1 VVRDRRE
8 NTMMKDLLRTAD
20 LAPEDLEYLLAFA
33 EELKLDHR
41 IDHKLLRGET
51 VVLYFATPSTRTR
64 LSFETAVARMGGTPV
79 IVGPAELQTGRNET
93 IADTARVISEYAAAV
108 VIRTPDDDEVRTFAK
123 NASVPVINAM
133 THGHH
138 PCQSI
143 ADLLSVRELYGELAG
158 LKVAYLGDGNNVAH
172 SLLEGAALAGMDVS
186 VATPPGYAPSPDV
199 VERARRLAAASGAR
213 VEVTT
218 DPHAAVKAAD
228 FVYTDAWISVGDPES
243 ERSERQYAFAPY
255 RVTAELFAEASPDA
269 RFMHCL
275 PARRADE
282 VATDVIDGPRSIVF
296 RQAENRL
303 PTAQA
308 LLHGLVRGR
317 LTGSGC

>member
-1 VVRDRRE
+1 
-8 NTMMKDLLRTAD
+8 MLKDLLRTAD
-20 LAPEDLEYLLAFA
+20 LSPDDLEYLLAFA

-51 VVLYFATPSTRTR
+51 VVLYLTTPSTRTR

-79 IVGPAELQTGRNET
+79 VVGPGDLQMGHPET
-93 IADTARVISEYAAAV
+93 TADTARVVSEYAAAV
-108 VIRTPDDDEVRTFAK
+108 VIRTPDDEQVRTFAEH
-123 NASVPVINAM
+123 ATIPVINAL
-133 THGHH
+133 TDRHH

-143 ADLLSVRELYGELAG
+143 ADLLTIRELYGDFAG
-158 LKVAYLGDGNNVAH
+158 LKLAYLGDGNNVAH
-172 SLLEGAALAGMDVS
+172 SLLEGAALVGMDIAI
-186 VATPPGYAPSPDV
+186 ATPPGYAPSDEV
-199 VERARRLAAASGAR
+199 VERARRIAAVTGAR
-213 VEVTT
+213 VEVVN

-228 FVYTDAWISVGDPES
+228 FVYTDAWMSMGDPGS
-243 ERSERQYAFAPY
+243 EKPEREFALAPY
-255 RVTAELFAEASPDA
+255 RVTGELFAEASHDA

-282 VATDVIDGPRSIVF
+282 VAPEVIDGPRSIVL

-308 LLHGLVRGR
+308 VLHGLVRGR